1 MEKLQEYTVLE
12 CSNEGL
18 TVFHVFMIFIFFY
31 FFWIGS
37 VPNANVN
44 VLILTYDAFF
54 CCQTATEIKVKSDAQ
69 NEPIL
74 LVVTA
79 TRQENLSE
87 VENKVSKTVKVVSIF
102 CFEKLQMEQSLAQS

>member
-1 MEKLQEYTVLE
+1 MLE

-18 TVFHVFMIFIFFY
+18 TVFLVFMIFMIFY

-37 VPNANVN
+37 VPNVN

>member
-18 TVFHVFMIFIFFY
+18 TVFHVFMIFIFLN

-37 VPNANVN
+37 VPNVN

-102 CFEKLQMEQSLAQS
+102 CFEKFQMEQSLAQS

>member
-1 MEKLQEYTVLE
+1 MLE
-12 CSNEGL
+12 CSNEGF
-18 TVFHVFMIFIFFY
+18 TVFHVFMIFIFFNL
-31 FFWIGS
+31 FWIGS
-37 VPNANVN
+37 VPNVNVN

-79 TRQENLSE
+79 TRQENLIE

>member
-1 MEKLQEYTVLE
+1 
-12 CSNEGL
+12 
-18 TVFHVFMIFIFFY
+18 MIFIFFN

-37 VPNANVN
+37 VPNVN

-102 CFEKLQMEQSLAQS
+102 CFEKFKMEQSLAQS

>member
-12 CSNEGL
+12 CSNEVL
-18 TVFHVFMIFIFFY
+18 TVFHVFMIFIFFN

-37 VPNANVN
+37 VPNVN

>member
-18 TVFHVFMIFIFFY
+18 TVFHVFMIFIFFN

-37 VPNANVN
+37 VPNVN

-79 TRQENLSE
+79 TRQKNLSE

>member
-18 TVFHVFMIFIFFY
+18 TVFHVFMIFIFFN

-37 VPNANVN
+37 VPNVN

-102 CFEKLQMEQSLAQS
+102 CFGKLQMEQSLAQS

>member
-1 MEKLQEYTVLE
+1 
-12 CSNEGL
+12 
-18 TVFHVFMIFIFFY
+18 MIFIFFN

-37 VPNANVN
+37 VPNVN

>member
-18 TVFHVFMIFIFFY
+18 TVFHVFMIFYFY
-31 FFWIGS
+31 FWIGS
-37 VPNANVN
+37 VPNVN

-102 CFEKLQMEQSLAQS
+102 CFEKFQMEQSLAQS

>member
-1 MEKLQEYTVLE
+1 MKASLY
-12 CSNEGL
+12 
-18 TVFHVFMIFIFFY
+18 FMFFMIFIF
-31 FFWIGS
+31 WIGS
-37 VPNANVN
+37 IPNVNVN
-44 VLILTYDAFF
+44 VLILTYEAFF

-102 CFEKLQMEQSLAQS
+102 FLKSSKWNKA

>member
-12 CSNEGL
+12 CSNEGF

-37 VPNANVN
+37 VPNVNVN

-79 TRQENLSE
+79 TRQENLIE

-102 CFEKLQMEQSLAQS
+102 CFEKLQMEQRQI